1 MTLVLMWQS
10 SNGDI
15 CWCFEYMF
23 CMGFAVYYDL
33 SIFSCR
39 LFNHKYMHNGFNQDM
54 GNNGYGSDINWDEV
68 IKKEARG
75 YNDIDLGE
83 VQHVDRDS
91 ITTQK
96 GNLNKD
102 RFYIPKK
109 FVQRFDGSTLW
120 FTLTSED
127 LNLYKLDKAK

>member
-1 MTLVLMWQS
+1 
-10 SNGDI
+10 
-15 CWCFEYMF
+15 
-23 CMGFAVYYDL
+23 
-33 SIFSCR
+33 
-39 LFNHKYMHNGFNQDM
+39 M

>member
-1 MTLVLMWQS
+1 MENNS
-10 SNGDI
+10 S
-15 CWCFEYMF
+15 
-23 CMGFAVYYDL
+23 
-33 SIFSCR
+33 
-39 LFNHKYMHNGFNQDM
+39 
-54 GNNGYGSDINWDEV
+54 GSNIEWDDV

-83 VQHVDRDS
+83 VQHVDKEN

-96 GNLNKD
+96 GTLTKA

-109 FVQRFDGSTLW
+109 FVQRFDGNTLW

-127 LNLYKLDKAK
+127 LNLYKID

>member
-1 MTLVLMWQS
+1 MHKE
-10 SNGDI
+10 SN
-15 CWCFEYMF
+15 Y
-23 CMGFAVYYDL
+23 
-33 SIFSCR
+33 
-39 LFNHKYMHNGFNQDM
+39 DM
-54 GNNGYGSDINWDEV
+54 GNNGYGSNFNWDDV

-83 VQHVDRDS
+83 VQHVDKES

-96 GNLNKD
+96 GNINKD

-109 FVQRFDGSTLW
+109 FVQRFDGNTLW

-127 LNLYKLDKAK
+127 LSIYKIDKVQ